1 MNLDRK
7 ILNAA
12 SEKYICYQQSSFTN
26 NAKPKVNLNRIETN
40 NIKIPRLIKRYI
52 SIYKEIQFKQLYLF
66 AALKKRFFQDFSVS
80 TFSHIFFTQWLLY
93 DHTNKSTFFESPP
106 RRAVELPWITI

>member
-12 SEKYICYQQSSFTN
+12 SEKYMCYQQSSFTN

-40 NIKIPRLIKRYI
+40 NVKIPRLIKRYV

-66 AALKKRFFQDFSVS
+66 EALKKKVFSRFFCEHLS
-80 TFSHIFFTQWLLY
+80 TYFFLHNGGCMTIQ
-93 DHTNKSTFFESPP
+93 TNQHFLKVLRGE
-106 RRAVELPWITI
+106 R